1 MSDPLPLEALTGRLL
16 AAAARAGADQ
26 ADAVALSASAVSV
39 EVRRGGLE
47 HAERADGVEIGLRVL
62 IGGRQASVSASD
74 HSDRTIGEMAAR
86 AVAMAREAPVDDT
99 LGLAEP
105 GQLARDTDNSRLEL
119 LDDAPAPSP
128 AELRQEALQA
138 QKQMRVSFRGQSW
151 VIDAAHPTLL
161 FGRETGNDI
170 VVSDPRV
177 SRQHARIELRNGM
190 FYLADSST
198 NGTYLLEE
206 GSPERCVKR
215 DELALAE
222 KGHIGCGFSVADNMS
237 DAVAFALD

>member
-1 MSDPLPLEALTGRLL
+1 
-16 AAAARAGADQ
+16 
-26 ADAVALSASAVSV
+26 
-39 EVRRGGLE
+39 
-47 HAERADGVEIGLRVL
+47 
-62 IGGRQASVSASD
+62 
-74 HSDRTIGEMAAR
+74 
-86 AVAMAREAPVDDT
+86 
-99 LGLAEP
+99 
-105 GQLARDTDNSRLEL
+105 
-119 LDDAPAPSP
+119 
-128 AELRQEALQA
+128 
-138 QKQMRVSFRGQSW
+138 MRVSFRGQNW

-177 SRQHARIELRNGM
+177 SRQHSRIELRNGA